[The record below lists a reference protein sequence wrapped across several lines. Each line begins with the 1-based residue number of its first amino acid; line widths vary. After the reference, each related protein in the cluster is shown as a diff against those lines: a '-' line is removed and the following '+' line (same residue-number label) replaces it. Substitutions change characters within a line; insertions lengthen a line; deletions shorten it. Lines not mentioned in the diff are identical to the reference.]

1 MSWVFSH
8 KIAQFLYPL
17 HRNVGSPTSFKTTQY
32 LKSLNN
38 SMIPAD
44 SESGVQL
51 FLIVFNSKTQNL
63 CSKQQIDRRSVARQK
78 SSNSCG
84 DGVFKT

>member
-38 SMIPAD
+38 SMIPA
-44 SESGVQL
+44 ESGVQL
-51 FLIVFNSKTQNL
+51 FLKVLTAKLQIV
-63 CSKQQIDRRSVARQK
+63 
-78 SSNSCG
+78 
-84 DGVFKT
+84 